1 MALALVV
8 IPAGNAF
15 AASSVGVTVTADP
28 LFLSIT
34 NLPTTWTIN
43 GLGGGTESGQIAVN
57 TTYYAN
63 PIPNADD
70 TTPPSATVLGTECYF
85 EVTNA
90 AGAETCDLTVTWGA
104 FTGGGADMTNSDLGT
119 NDTTKYGAYCWYS
132 GMTTYASS
140 KVPVKTSA
148 STKMYTTGLAAA
160 GTLKWGVEIKTRTN
174 DWTGGTASTST
185 LTITA
190 TAH

>member
-1 MALALVV
+1 MALALVL
-8 IPAGNAF
+8 IPVSNAL
-15 AASSVGVTVTADP
+15 AATSADVTVTADP

-34 NLPTTWTIN
+34 SLPGIWTIN

-70 TTPPSATVLGTECYF
+70 TTPPSSTVLGTECNF
-85 EVTNA
+85 TVTNA

-104 FTGGGADMTNSDLGT
+104 FTGGSATMTNK
-119 NDTTKYGAYCWYS
+119 DTDGSNGPTTYGAFCWYEGMLYANKVVVKSS
-132 GMTTYASS
+132 G
-140 KVPVKTSA
+140 SA
-148 STKMYTTGLAAA
+148 KMYTVGLAAA

-190 TAH
+190 TMH